1 MVFNYNVRMQKE
13 KLEDV
18 LKLEVKV
25 NELEQMH
32 KELRQECD
40 KKMKRG
46 RERKSGGRTRS
57 RKGSNSS

>member
-1 MVFNYNVRMQKE
+1 MQKE

-57 RKGSNSS
+57 RKSNSS